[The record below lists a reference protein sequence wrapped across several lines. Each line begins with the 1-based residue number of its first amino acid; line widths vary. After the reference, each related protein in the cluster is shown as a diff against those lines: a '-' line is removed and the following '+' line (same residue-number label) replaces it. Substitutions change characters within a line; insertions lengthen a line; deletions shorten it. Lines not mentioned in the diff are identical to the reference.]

1 MTTRADA
8 RTAARHA
15 LPPTD
20 YCMFGIMDELN
31 CYFDSPAEPNNVHV
45 EIWLPGHLD
54 PDRLRDAVTAM
65 LADQPRAGA
74 RRADRSWWRR
84 GYAWEFPPQADLDPV
99 STARWQTEADLDL
112 ARARFLAT
120 APPLDRSPPF
130 RLLLAHGPGRDSL
143 ILNAHHAAFDGR
155 SCLRLLRLIADRYG
169 VGLPT
174 EPDRTDRFR
183 ALAGPGGRPQ
193 SPGKQSSG
201 TGPAS
206 SQLPGNHSPVRGFR
220 SPVRRFWS
228 PVRRSRSP
236 VRRSRSP
243 VRRSRSP
250 VRRTVRIAS
259 RHASGR
265 RPRRAPGY
273 GFALLGWP
281 GVPAAPQPE
290 NEPRVTVN
298 DLLIAALIRAITRWN
313 ASAHRRPGRVRI
325 SMPVDAR
332 PPGRDDELGNL
343 SRLCTVAADPLST
356 AALTAVVA
364 GQTRRAKLQP
374 GPPVSP
380 AQAAV
385 AKMPLPTS
393 AKRRVMR
400 LAVRCLGR
408 LECDTSLLSNLGNI
422 TDALRF
428 GVLSPARMWFS
439 TSAHMPRGLSVGAIT
454 VDGRLQLC
462 FRYRNAL
469 FDAAAAHDFAT
480 EYAAALATLAGT
492 EVGP

>member
-1 MTTRADA
+1 MTTRAGA
-8 RTAARHA
+8 RTAARRA
-15 LPPTD
+15 LPPADHRT
-20 YCMFGIMDELN
+20 FGIMDELN
-31 CYFDSPAEPNNVHV
+31 CYFDSPNEPNNVHV

-84 GYAWEFPPQADLDPV
+84 GYAWEFPLQADLDPV

-155 SCLRLLRLIADRYG
+155 SCLRLLLLIADRYG
-169 VGLPT
+169 VGLPA
-174 EPDRTDRFR
+174 EPDRTDRFG
-183 ALAGPGGRPQ
+183 ALAGPPGRPQ
-193 SPGKQSSG
+193 PPGKQSSG
-201 TGPAS
+201 TGPAT
-206 SQLPGNHSPVRGFR
+206 SQLPGNHSPVRRFR
-220 SPVRRFWS
+220 PPVRRFR
-228 PVRRSRSP
+228 P
-236 VRRSRSP
+236 
-243 VRRSRSP
+243 P
-250 VRRTVRIAS
+250 VRRTARIAS

-281 GVPAAPQPE
+281 GVPAALQPE

-298 DLLIAALIRAITRWN
+298 DLLIAALIRAIMRWN
-313 ASAHRRPGRVRI
+313 ASAHRRPARVRI

-332 PPGRDDELGNL
+332 PPGSDDELGNL

-356 AALTAVVA
+356 APLTAVVA
-364 GQTRRAKLQP
+364 GQTRRAKHQP

-385 AKMPLPTS
+385 AKAPLPTS
-393 AKRRVMR
+393 VKRRVMR

-422 TDALRF
+422 TDAPRF

-454 VDGRLQLC
+454 VDGQLQLC

>member
-1 MTTRADA
+1 MTTRAGP
-8 RTAARHA
+8 RTAVRHG
-15 LPPTD
+15 PPPAGHRT
-20 YCMFGIMDELN
+20 FGVMDELN

-45 EIWLPGHLD
+45 EVWLPGHLD

-74 RRADRSWWRR
+74 RRADRSWWRS
-84 GYAWEFPPQADLDPV
+84 GYAWEFPPQADVDPV
-99 STARWQTEADLDL
+99 STARWRTEADLDL

-130 RLLLAHGPGRDSL
+130 RLLLARGPGRDSL

-169 VGLPT
+169 VGRPA
-174 EPDRTDRFR
+174 EPDRTDLVR
-183 ALAGPGGRPQ
+183 APGGPPGRPQ
-193 SPGKQSSG
+193 PPGKQSSG
-201 TGPAS
+201 TRPPAS
-206 SQLPGNHSPVRGFR
+206 QVPGNHSPVRRFR
-220 SPVRRFWS
+220 L
-228 PVRRSRSP
+228 
-236 VRRSRSP
+236 
-243 VRRSRSP
+243 P
-250 VRRTVRIAS
+250 VRRTARIAS

-281 GVPAAPQPE
+281 GVPAAPQSA
-290 NEPRVTVN
+290 NEQRVTVN
-298 DLLIAALIRAITRWN
+298 DLLIAALIRAIVRWN

-325 SMPVDAR
+325 SMPVDVR
-332 PPGRDDELGNL
+332 PPGRGDELGNL
-343 SRLCTVAADPLST
+343 SRLCTVAADPVST
-356 AALTAVVA
+356 AVLTAVVA
-364 GQTRRAKLQP
+364 SQTRRAKHQP

-385 AKMPLPTS
+385 AKAPLPTS
-393 AKRRVMR
+393 VKRRVMR

-422 TDALRF
+422 TDAPRF
-428 GVLSPARMWFS
+428 GMLSPARMWFS

-454 VDGRLQLC
+454 VDGQLQLC

-492 EVGP
+492 EAGP

>member
-1 MTTRADA
+1 MTTRAGT
-8 RTAARHA
+8 RTAVRHA
-15 LPPTD
+15 PPPADHRT
-20 YCMFGIMDELN
+20 FSIMDELN

-65 LADQPRAGA
+65 LADQPGAGA
-74 RRADRSWWRR
+74 RRAHRSWWRR
-84 GYAWEFPPQADLDPV
+84 GWAWEVPPQADADPV
-99 STARWQTEADLDL
+99 STARWRTEADLDL

-130 RLLLAHGPGRDSL
+130 QLLLARGPGRDSL

-169 VGLPT
+169 VGRPA
-174 EPDRTDRFR
+174 EPDRTDPFR
-183 ALAGPGGRPQ
+183 APAGPPARPQ
-193 SPGKQSSG
+193 PPGQPRPPGQQSSG
-201 TGPAS
+201 TRPPTD
-206 SQLPGNHSPVRGFR
+206 QLPGSHSPVRWFR
-220 SPVRRFWS
+220 PPVRRAA
-228 PVRRSRSP
+228 
-236 VRRSRSP
+236 
-243 VRRSRSP
+243 
-250 VRRTVRIAS
+250 RIAS

-273 GFALLGWP
+273 GFVLLEWP

-298 DLLIAALIRAITRWN
+298 DLLIAALIRAIMQWN

-332 PPGRDDELGNL
+332 PPGHGDELGNL
-343 SRLCTVAADPLST
+343 SRLCTVAADPLSP

-364 GQTRRAKLQP
+364 SQTRRAKHQP

-380 AQAAV
+380 AQAVV
-385 AKMPLPTS
+385 AKAPLPAS
-393 AKRRVMR
+393 VKRRILR

-422 TDALRF
+422 TDVPRF

-454 VDGRLQLC
+454 VDGQLQLC

-480 EYAAALATLAGT
+480 EYAAALAALTG
-492 EVGP
+492 G

>member
-1 MTTRADA
+1 
-8 RTAARHA
+8 
-15 LPPTD
+15 
-20 YCMFGIMDELN
+20 MDELN

-84 GYAWEFPPQADLDPV
+84 GYAWEFPPQADVDPV
-99 STARWQTEADLDL
+99 STVRWRTEADLDL

-130 RLLLAHGPGRDSL
+130 RLLLARGPGRDSL

-169 VGLPT
+169 VGRLA
-174 EPDRTDRFR
+174 EPDRTDLFR
-183 ALAGPGGRPQ
+183 APAGPPGRPQ
-193 SPGKQSSG
+193 QSSG
-201 TGPAS
+201 TRPPAH
-206 SQLPGNHSPVRGFR
+206 QLPGNHSPVRRFR
-220 SPVRRFWS
+220 P
-228 PVRRSRSP
+228 
-236 VRRSRSP
+236 
-243 VRRSRSP
+243 P

-298 DLLIAALIRAITRWN
+298 DLLIAALIRAIMRWN

-325 SMPVDAR
+325 SMPVDVR
-332 PPGRDDELGNL
+332 PPGRGDELGNL

-356 AALTAVVA
+356 RPAQHGRPDRGRGQPDQA
-364 GQTRRAKLQP
+364 GQAPARPASQSGPGGGGQGAVADLGQTAHAAAGRALP
-374 GPPVSP
+374 GP
-380 AQAAV
+380 A
-385 AKMPLPTS
+385 
-393 AKRRVMR
+393 
-400 LAVRCLGR
+400 
-408 LECDTSLLSNLGNI
+408 
-422 TDALRF
+422 
-428 GVLSPARMWFS
+428 GV
-439 TSAHMPRGLSVGAIT
+439 
-454 VDGRLQLC
+454 
-462 FRYRNAL
+462 
-469 FDAAAAHDFAT
+469 
-480 EYAAALATLAGT
+480 
-492 EVGP
+492 

>member
-1 MTTRADA
+1 MQGDTGLVRVAADY
-8 RTAARHA
+8 RT
-15 LPPTD
+15 
-20 YCMFGIMDELN
+20 FGLMDELN

-65 LADQPRAGA
+65 LADEPRAGA
-74 RRADRSWWRR
+74 RRRDRSWWHR
-84 GYAWEFPPQADLDPV
+84 GYAWEFPPQADVDPV
-99 STARWQTEADLDL
+99 STARWRTEAGLDM
-112 ARARFLAT
+112 ARTRFLAA

-169 VGLPT
+169 AGRPA
-174 EPDRTDRFR
+174 EPDRTDLFR
-183 ALAGPGGRPQ
+183 ALAGSPDQPQ
-193 SPGKQSSG
+193 PPDQRSSG
-201 TGPAS
+201 TPPPA
-206 SQLPGNHSPVRGFR
+206 SQLPGNHGPGWRFR
-220 SPVRRFWS
+220 PPGWRFR
-228 PVRRSRSP
+228 PP
-236 VRRSRSP
+236 AG
-243 VRRSRSP
+243 
-250 VRRTVRIAS
+250 RTARIAS

-265 RPRRAPGY
+265 QPRRAPGY
-273 GFALLGWP
+273 GFVLLGWP
-281 GVPAAPQPE
+281 GVPTAPQRQ

-298 DLLIAALIRAITRWN
+298 DLLIAALIRAIMRWN
-313 ASAHRRPGRVRI
+313 ASAHRQPGRVRI
-325 SMPVDAR
+325 SMPVDVR
-332 PPGRDDELGNL
+332 PPGRGDELGNL
-343 SRLCTVAADPLST
+343 SRLCAVAADPLST

-364 GQTRRAKLQP
+364 SQTRRSRDQA
-374 GPPVSP
+374 GPLVSP

-385 AKMPLPTS
+385 ARAPLP
-393 AKRRVMR
+393 APVKRRIVR

-422 TDALRF
+422 TDAPRF
-428 GVLSPARMWFS
+428 GVLAPTRMWFS

-454 VDGRLQLC
+454 VDGQLQLC

-480 EYAAALATLAGT
+480 EYAAALATLALGRS
-492 EVGP
+492 PA

>member
-1 MTTRADA
+1 MTTPAGT
-8 RTAARHA
+8 RTAVRHA
-15 LPPTD
+15 PPSAD
-20 YCMFGIMDELN
+20 YRTFSLMDELN

-74 RRADRSWWRR
+74 RRGDRGWWRR
-84 GYAWEFPPQADLDPV
+84 GYAWEFPPQADVDPV
-99 STARWQTEADLDL
+99 STARWRTEADLDL
-112 ARARFLAT
+112 ARVRFLAT

-130 RLLLAHGPGRDSL
+130 RLLLARGPGRDSL

-155 SCLRLLRLIADRYG
+155 SCLRLLHLIADRYG
-169 VGLPT
+169 AGRPA
-174 EPDRTDRFR
+174 EPDRTDLFR
-183 ALAGPGGRPQ
+183 APAGLFRAPAGPFGRPEP
-193 SPGKQSSG
+193 PGQQSSG
-201 TGPAS
+201 TRPPAN
-206 SQLPGNHSPVRGFR
+206 QLP
-220 SPVRRFWS
+220 PVRRFRP
-228 PVRRSRSP
+228 PVWRFRPP
-236 VRRSRSP
+236 VWRFRPP
-243 VRRSRSP
+243 VW
-250 VRRTVRIAS
+250 RTARIAS

-265 RPRRAPGY
+265 RPRRSPGY
-273 GFALLGWP
+273 GFVLLGWP
-281 GVPAAPQPE
+281 GVPAAPQRQ

-298 DLLIAALIRAITRWN
+298 DLLIAALIRAIMRWN

-325 SMPVDAR
+325 SMPVDVR
-332 PPGRDDELGNL
+332 PPGHGDELGNL
-343 SRLCTVAADPLST
+343 TRLCTVAADPLSA

-364 GQTRRAKLQP
+364 SQTRRAKHRP

-385 AKMPLPTS
+385 AKTPLPTS
-393 AKRRVMR
+393 VKRRVVR

-422 TDALRF
+422 TDAPRF
-428 GVLSPARMWFS
+428 GVLSPARTWFS

-454 VDGRLQLC
+454 VDGQLQLC

-480 EYAAALATLAGT
+480 EYAAALAALTGT
-492 EVGP
+492 EVSP